1 MKVDIISMSWS
12 FKKKGLGKDDGEDNF
27 VQELNRAVVDDNVVI
42 FASLPDKGATAKI
55 ADYVPVGVNRLIRI
69 GSATMFGE
77 EAKEIVFAE
86 RDFLLPGEEIKNAKG
101 ETDKGSSYAT
111 AYAAGLAALMLYCLR
126 AHKELED
133 SYNNSDHPHP
143 LGQSYDDQYL
153 IKRLEKARTMDG
165 MRMILK
171 VLSGRNA
178 TDEIPRK
185 GFFVRP
191 FPSLETNFGKDK
203 ADIISYLRWLGP
215 KILPV

>member
-1 MKVDIISMSWS
+1 MEVDIISMSWS
-12 FKKKGLGKDDGEDNF
+12 FKKKGFGKDGGEDKF
-27 VQELNRAVVDDNVVI
+27 VQELNQAVADDNVII
-42 FASLPDKGATAKI
+42 FASLPDKGATANI
-55 ADYVPVGVNRLIRI
+55 AEYVPVGVESLIRI

-77 EAKEIVFAE
+77 EAKEILFAK

-101 ETDKGSSYAT
+101 ETDQGSSYAT

-126 AHKELED
+126 AHKALED
-133 SYNNSDHPHP
+133 SYNENDHP
-143 LGQSYDDQYL
+143 LGLSYDDQDL
-153 IKRLEKARTMDG
+153 IMRLAKARTMDG

-178 TDEIPRK
+178 TDDIPAK

-191 FPSLETNFGKDK
+191 YMALEPNFGKDK
-203 ADIISYLRWLGP
+203 GENISYLRKLGP